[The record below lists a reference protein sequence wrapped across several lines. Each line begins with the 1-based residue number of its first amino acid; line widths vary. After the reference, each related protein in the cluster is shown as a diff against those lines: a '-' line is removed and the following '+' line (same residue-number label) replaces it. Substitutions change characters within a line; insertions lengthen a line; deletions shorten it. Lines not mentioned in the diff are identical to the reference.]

1 MSREGKPV
9 VVYEVLFDGDSD
21 GPAGPAG
28 DGTFVRRFRSEREA
42 TSFAKQ
48 NTCYGREAKAIR
60 NEVSRRL
67 AQRWGMA

>member
-1 MSREGKPV
+1 MNREGKP
-9 VVYEVLFDGDSD
+9 D

-28 DGTFVRRFRSEREA
+28 DGTFVQRFRSEREA
-42 TSFAKQ
+42 ERFAKQ

-60 NEVSRRL
+60 NEVPRRL